1 MPATLTKLVT
11 IEEFEKYPEPKDG
24 SRQELVRGKVVTMPP
39 PRSRHGF
46 VCAQIAR
53 LLANFVHSAKLGW
66 AHSNDS
72 GVIIER
78 DPDTL
83 READVAFWSIL
94 REPTLPD
101 GYFETPPDIAVEV
114 PSPDDRK
121 KAVREKIQ
129 DYVSSG
135 VKLVWLVD
143 PEVRTVT
150 VYSGSMRGAELDE
163 NETITGGE
171 ALPGFSCKVADFF
184 G

>member
-1 MPATLTKLVT
+1 MPAVLDKLVT
-11 IEEFEKYPEPKDG
+11 IEEFAKYPEPADG
-24 SRQELVRGKVVTMPP
+24 SREELVRGTVITMAPP
-39 PRSRHGF
+39 KARHGII
-46 VCAQIAR
+46 CQNIAR
-53 LLANFVHSAKLGW
+53 MLGQFVHSRRLGW
-66 AHSNDS
+66 VASNDT

-83 READVAFWSIL
+83 RGADVAYWSIS
-94 REPTLPD
+94 REPVLPE
-101 GYFETPPDIAVEV
+101 GYFESVPDLVVEAL
-114 PSPDDRK
+114 SPDDRK

-150 VYSGSMRGAELDE
+150 VYAGSMRGAELDE
-163 NETITGGE
+163 SETITGGD